1 MFTII
6 FCSIFLS
13 FLLVCSETYRK
24 HLLFSN
30 NFRTKKKHISLF
42 INLFIIIIINRQVF
56 IEFLNMLL
64 RHRLI
69 RFYRTFGNLVNLRVD
84 TIKDK
89 LLHNRIAHIKCQVSN
104 QCFHCIRGN
113 RGFFTA
119 SIPFFPFT
127 NKKLMMKSDF
137 FRYFTKSFLPY
148 ESNLIKRHRRFLHL
162 REIQEK
168 SLRNHR
174 FQHSITHKF
183 QSFIMII
190 CHFKICR
197 IRLMHKTAT

>member
-6 FCSIFLS
+6 FCSIFLG

-24 HLLFSN
+24 YLLFSN
-30 NFRTKKKHISLF
+30 NFRTKEKHISLF

-64 RHRLI
+64 CHRLI
-69 RFYRTFGNLVNLRVD
+69 RFYRTFGNLVNLRID
-84 TIKDK
+84 TIKYK
-89 LLHNRIAHIKCQVSN
+89 LLHNRIAHIKCQISN

-113 RGFFTA
+113 RSLFTA
-119 SIPFFPFT
+119 SVPFFAFT

-137 FRYFTKSFLPY
+137 FRYFTEGFFPY
-148 ESNLIKRHRRFLHL
+148 KSNLIKCHRRFLHL

-174 FQHSITHKF
+174 FQHRITHKF

-197 IRLMHKTAT
+197 IRLMNKTAT